1 MRLAIISTIILLF
14 ATLSSAAEQSVLR
27 TVAIL
32 DNKNFVV
39 ITSEPKGTV
48 YTLINVE
55 DDKLKLKD
63 MAVVKIDAFGVASL
77 EAAREVINTR
87 QKE

>member
-1 MRLAIISTIILLF
+1 MRTLIVSTLILLF
-14 ATLSSAAEQSVLR
+14 ATIASAAEQSYLR
-27 TVAIL
+27 SVAIL

-48 YTLINVE
+48 YTLISVE
-55 DDKLKLKD
+55 DDKLRLKD

-77 EAAREVINTR
+77 EAARDVVNTR
-87 QKE
+87 QKD